1 MGSYKITSAY
11 LPGLAK
17 LAEECAEVAQSA
29 AKIIGGC
36 DSHDQLAHLE
46 EEMGDAYAA
55 LRFFIDNNPDFSWA
69 RIAVRADEKSIRW
82 DEKRA
87 RRSVTNG

>member
-36 DSHDQLAHLE
+36 DSPDQLAHLE
-46 EEMGDAYAA
+46 EEMGDTYAA
-55 LRFFIDNNPDFSWA
+55 LRFFIDNNPDISWE
-69 RIAVRADEKSIRW
+69 RIANRANEKSIRW
-82 DEKRA
+82 DTKRA
-87 RRSVTNG
+87 RSLAQNG